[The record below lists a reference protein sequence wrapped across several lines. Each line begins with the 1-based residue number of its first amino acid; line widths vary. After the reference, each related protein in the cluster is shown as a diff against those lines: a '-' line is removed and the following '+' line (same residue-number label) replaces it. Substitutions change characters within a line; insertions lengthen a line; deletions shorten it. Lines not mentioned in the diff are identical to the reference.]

1 MKTWNFRSPGI
12 PDEEFIRGEIPM
24 SKEELRTVT
33 IAKLR
38 PKNDSIICDI
48 GAGTGSLSI
57 EAALLASEG
66 KVYAVERKKAG
77 VQLIKENMK
86 KFELNNINIL
96 EKEAPEGLS
105 SLPMLD
111 RVIIGGSGGKLKE
124 ILKIIDK
131 KLKNT
136 GRLVINAITINTLSI
151 AIEVLEEMN
160 YSLEIVNIAVTRT
173 NKVANY
179 HMFKG
184 MNPVYII
191 SAEKGGRR

>member
-1 MKTWNFRSPGI
+1 
-12 PDEEFIRGEIPM
+12 
-24 SKEELRTVT
+24 
-33 IAKLR
+33 
-38 PKNDSIICDI
+38 
-48 GAGTGSLSI
+48 
-57 EAALLASEG
+57 
-66 KVYAVERKKAG
+66 
-77 VQLIKENMK
+77 MK

-184 MNPVYII
+184 M
-191 SAEKGGRR
+191 